1 MHVGGATIA
10 AMAARALD
18 APLRAVTRPDWLT
31 INDHSG
37 NRRLHTPAASYGTIA
52 RAAPLTS
59 FRKAAR

>member
-1 MHVGGATIA
+1 MRVGGATIV

-18 APLRAVTRPDWLT
+18 APLRAVIRPNWLT
-31 INDHSG
+31 INDHPG
-37 NRRLHTPAASYGTIA
+37 NRLHTPAASYGAIA

>member
-31 INDHSG
+31 INDHTG
-37 NRRLHTPAASYGTIA
+37 NRLHTPAASYGAIA